1 VNNTVA
7 LAGALHEF
15 DERALRD
22 VIEIRLTGAT
32 GIRDWFDL
40 ADALQTPASIAA
52 GLARLPRAALA
63 SIPGQPSKQALALC
77 NALAFEVNGLIFD
90 DVVLAATTAV
100 TGLTDAP
107 LPVDLPGAPSETAER
122 ATRER
127 ALSLI
132 SRLDELLDLID
143 TTGLRAI
150 ARGGI
155 SAGDITRVAATVGDL
170 PGELSDLVAL
180 LAEANLIARTDQH
193 WHAADLTGWQKA
205 DSASR
210 WLLLAQAWL
219 TAISSELRD
228 ALHERRA
235 WGARLREYFDWQY
248 PLDNHWLTDE
258 LDRNLALADLL
269 GLSVDANRSELATL
283 LLDGRHGEAVALLQ
297 SHIPAHIDSVM
308 LQSDLTIIAP
318 GPLRPD
324 LEAQLRLYALVE
336 SRSLASTYRLNP
348 GLISRAMDAGA
359 TAESIEAFLASISST
374 GIPQPVAYLIA
385 DIGKKHG
392 SIRVRPT
399 GPTTVIR
406 CSDESLARRVN
417 ADSNLTVLEL
427 TRDDNDGLRLT
438 STFDASVVMRN
449 LLGAKYSAVLE
460 NETGEIQRWIEPR
473 RGRPATRSVSAAPT
487 TTSTLAVVALDA
499 LIERLMSTP
508 LPDAGS
514 DEQWLTRQIE
524 VAIRLKSTLQLTV
537 ALPDGSAR
545 EFTIEPRALNNGRLR
560 ALDKR
565 SEVERTIP
573 LTSISAV
580 QTIP

>member
-15 DERALRD
+15 DERALREL
-22 VIEIRLTGAT
+22 IEARVTGAA

-52 GLARLPRAALA
+52 GLARLPRAALV
-63 SIPGQPSKQALALC
+63 SISTQPSPQALALC
-77 NALAFEVNGLIFD
+77 HALALEVNGQLLE
-90 DVVLAATTAV
+90 DVTVVATTAATSLSNV
-100 TGLTDAP
+100 P
-107 LPVDLPGAPSETAER
+107 LPVDSPGSPTETAER

-127 ALSLI
+127 ALTLI
-132 SRLDELLDLID
+132 SRIDELLDLID
-143 TTGLRAI
+143 ATGLRAI

-155 SAGDITRVAATVGDL
+155 SAGDITRVAASIGDL
-170 PGELSDLVAL
+170 PGELSGLVSL
-180 LAEANLIARTDQH
+180 LAQANLVARTDQH
-193 WHAADLTGWQKA
+193 WHCADLTAWQNE
-205 DSASR
+205 DPASR

-219 TAISSELRD
+219 SMLPAELRA
-228 ALHERRA
+228 ALKERRA
-235 WGARLREYFDWQY
+235 WGAPLREYLDWQY
-248 PLDNHWLTDE
+248 PLDNHWLTNE

-269 GLSVDANRSELATL
+269 GLSVESNRSELATL
-283 LLDGRHGEAVALLQ
+283 VIDGRHTEVVALLK

-318 GPLRPD
+318 GPLRPH

-348 GLISRAMDAGA
+348 GLISRAMDEGA

-399 GPTTVIR
+399 GAASIIT
-406 CSDESLARRVN
+406 CSDEVLARRVN

-427 TRDDNDGLRLT
+427 TRDAEDALRL
-438 STFDASVVMRN
+438 SSVFDASVVMRN
-449 LLGAKYSAVLE
+449 LLNAKYPAVLE

-473 RGRPATRSVSAAPT
+473 RGRPVTRNVTASPN
-487 TTSTLAVVALDA
+487 TTSSLAVVAVDA

-573 LTSISAV
+573 LSSISSV
-580 QTIP
+580 QAIA

>member
-1 VNNTVA
+1 MNNTVA

-15 DERALRD
+15 DERALREL
-22 VIEIRLTGAT
+22 IEARVTGAA

-52 GLARLPRAALA
+52 GLARLPRAALV
-63 SIPGQPSKQALALC
+63 SISTQPSPQALALC
-77 NALAFEVNGLIFD
+77 HALALEVNGQLLEGVT
-90 DVVLAATTAV
+90 VVATTAATSLSNV
-100 TGLTDAP
+100 P
-107 LPVDLPGAPSETAER
+107 LPVDAPGSPTETAER

-127 ALSLI
+127 ALTLI
-132 SRLDELLDLID
+132 SRIDELLDLID
-143 TTGLRAI
+143 ATGLRAI

-155 SAGDITRVAATVGDL
+155 SAGDITRVAASIGDL
-170 PGELSDLVAL
+170 PGELSDLVSL
-180 LAEANLIARTDQH
+180 LAQANLVARTDQH
-193 WHAADLTGWQKA
+193 WHGADLTAWQNE
-205 DSASR
+205 DPASR

-219 TAISSELRD
+219 TMLPTELRA
-228 ALHERRA
+228 ALKERRA
-235 WGARLREYFDWQY
+235 WGAPLREYLDWQY
-248 PLDNHWLTDE
+248 PLDNHWLTNE

-269 GLSVDANRSELATL
+269 GLSVESNRSELATL
-283 LLDGRHGEAVALLQ
+283 VLDGRHTEVATLLK

-336 SRSLASTYRLNP
+336 SRLLASTYRLNP
-348 GLISRAMDAGA
+348 GLISRAMDEGA

-399 GPTTVIR
+399 GAASIIT
-406 CSDESLARRVN
+406 CSDEVLARRVN

-427 TRDDNDGLRLT
+427 TRDAEDALRL
-438 STFDASVVMRN
+438 SSVFDASVVMRN
-449 LLGAKYSAVLE
+449 LLNAKYPAVLE

-473 RGRPATRSVSAAPT
+473 RGRPVTRNVTASPN
-487 TTSTLAVVALDA
+487 TTSSLAVVAVDA

-573 LTSISAV
+573 LSSISSV
-580 QTIP
+580 QAIA

>member
-1 VNNTVA
+1 MNNTVA

-15 DERALRD
+15 DERALRNLID
-22 VIEIRLTGAT
+22 ARVTGAA

-63 SIPGQPSKQALALC
+63 SLPAQPSIETLTLCHALAL
-77 NALAFEVNGLIFD
+77 EVNGQILD
-90 DVVLAATTAV
+90 DVALAGATAV
-100 TGLTDAP
+100 TSLSNMP
-107 LPVDLPGAPSETAER
+107 LPVDAPDSPTETAER

-127 ALSLI
+127 ALALI
-132 SRLDELLDLID
+132 SRVDELLDLID
-143 TTGLRAI
+143 STGLRAI

-155 SAGDITRVAATVGDL
+155 SAGDVSRVAATVGDL
-170 PGELSDLVAL
+170 PGALSDLVSL
-180 LAEANLIARTDQH
+180 LAEAGLVARTDQH
-193 WHAADLTGWQKA
+193 WHGADLTAWHND

-210 WLLLAQAWL
+210 WLLLVQAWL
-219 TAISSELRD
+219 TTLPSELRA
-228 ALHERRA
+228 ALKERRA
-235 WGARLREYFDWQY
+235 WGAPLREYLDWQY
-248 PLDNHWLTDE
+248 PLDNTWLVNK
-258 LDRNLALADLL
+258 LDSSLALADAL
-269 GLSVDANRSELATL
+269 GLSVDSHRSELATL
-283 LLDGRHGEAVALLQ
+283 VLDGRYSEAVALLK

-374 GIPQPVAYLIA
+374 GIPQPVAYVIA

-392 SIRVRPT
+392 SLRVRPS
-399 GPTTVIR
+399 GAASVIT
-406 CSDESLARRVN
+406 CSDEALARRVN

-427 TRDDNDGLRLT
+427 TRDAEDALRLT
-438 STFDASVVMRN
+438 SAFDASVVMRN
-449 LLGAKYSAVLE
+449 LLSAKYPAVLE

-473 RGRPATRSVSAAPT
+473 RGRPATRNL
-487 TTSTLAVVALDA
+487 TTSPNTTSSLAVVAVDA

-524 VAIRLKSTLQLTV
+524 VAIRLKSTLHVTV
-537 ALPDGSAR
+537 TLPDGSAR

-580 QTIP
+580 QAIA

>member
-1 VNNTVA
+1 MNNTVA

-248 PLDNHWLTDE
+248 PLDNHWLTDD

>member
-1 VNNTVA
+1 MNNTVA